1 MYGSLGAP
9 GARSIWRSCLLK
21 NICICTETLKLKK
34 LTGTDSGMT
43 VKLYVFFQEEK
54 FICEYNIYNKI
65 YTWPLIANG
74 IIEYNKPIYFS
85 NIVFF

>member
-1 MYGSLGAP
+1 M
-9 GARSIWRSCLLK
+9 R
-21 NICICTETLKLKK
+21 NVFICIETLKLKE

-43 VKLYVFFQEEK
+43 VKLYVFFQEKK
-54 FICEYNIYNKI
+54 FICEYNICDKI
-65 YTWPLIANG
+65 YTWPLIANR

>member
-1 MYGSLGAP
+1 M
-9 GARSIWRSCLLK
+9 R
-21 NICICTETLKLKK
+21 NVFICTETLKLKE

-43 VKLYVFFQEEK
+43 VKLYVLFQEKK
-54 FICEYNIYNKI
+54 FICEYNICDKI

>member
-1 MYGSLGAP
+1 MCGSSCAP

-21 NICICTETLKLKK
+21 NICICTETLKLKE

-43 VKLYVFFQEEK
+43 VKLYVFFQEGK